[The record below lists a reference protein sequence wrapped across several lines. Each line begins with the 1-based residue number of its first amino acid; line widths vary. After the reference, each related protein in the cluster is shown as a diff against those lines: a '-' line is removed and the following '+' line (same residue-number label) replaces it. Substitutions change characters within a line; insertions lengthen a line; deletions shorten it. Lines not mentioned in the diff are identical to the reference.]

1 MAVPAWKLPWR
12 HHWNEGPQRVGSG
25 QPRRSVAGH
34 FELFESLPKI
44 ENHVFLGL
52 ESVPLECPELQWQLV
67 VIWRRDAQLSV
78 AAQKWQELL
87 IIGTGR

>member
-1 MAVPAWKLPWR
+1 M
-12 HHWNEGPQRVGSG
+12 
-25 QPRRSVAGH
+25 
-34 FELFESLPKI
+34 PKI